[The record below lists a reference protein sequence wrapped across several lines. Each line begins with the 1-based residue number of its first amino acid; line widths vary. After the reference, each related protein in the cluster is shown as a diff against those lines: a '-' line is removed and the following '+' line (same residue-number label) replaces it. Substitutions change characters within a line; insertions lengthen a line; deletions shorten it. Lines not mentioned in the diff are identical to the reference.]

1 MYEIY
6 KIKELDSLD
15 SIAERFNTS
24 VQNILDMNSFNGN
37 KNIRIGE
44 NIIVPNSNK
53 QYFEYYT
60 IKQGDSIYQIARRY
74 NINPDLL
81 SSLNGLKD
89 SDYIYPGQT
98 IMIPKSNY
106 SYYITKQGDTL
117 DSVINVFGTTKE
129 KFFEENGIIY
139 LLEDQMLVKRN
150 S

>member
-6 KIKELDSLD
+6 KIKEMDSLD
-15 SIAERFNTS
+15 SIAERFNTT
-24 VQNILDMNSFNGN
+24 VKNILDMNSCVNY
-37 KNIRIGE
+37 KDMRIGE
-44 NIIVPNSNK
+44 NIIVPNNSK

-60 IKQGDSIYQIARRY
+60 IKQGDTIYQIARRY

-81 SSLNGLKD
+81 TSLNGLKD

-117 DSVINVFGTTKE
+117 DGVINIFGTTKE
-129 KFFEENGIIY
+129 KFFDDNGIIY

-150 S
+150 N